1 MTINWAALGV
11 VTVVSIVTSLLFVV
25 LLAGGIR
32 LVSAGVLSTNLGQ
45 RATAV
50 RSGGWGLLGL
60 AAALV
65 LFGIYLIVPIFH

>member
-11 VTVVSIVTSLLFVV
+11 VTVVSIVATLLFVG

-32 LVSAGVLSTNLGQ
+32 FVSDGVLRTNQGQ
-45 RATAV
+45 RATTV